1 MKKGVLIAVAVIV
14 GFGVIFGGCL
24 VSKYNSMVDSG
35 EEVDKAWSD
44 IDAQLQRRADLVPNL
59 VATVK
64 GIAGQEQEVFGQIA
78 QARSALLAARGPAES
93 AEANQALSSGLGRLL
108 AIAENYPQLRSSE
121 NFRALQDQ
129 LEGTE
134 NRISVARQRYN
145 EAATA
150 YNRTIKR
157 FPNSMLAGMFGFDAR
172 EYFEAEAGAKE
183 VPKVDFGGG
192 AAGAGAPATPEAPPA
207 Q

>member
-1 MKKGVLIAVAVIV
+1 MKKGVLIAVAVII

-24 VSKYNSMVDSG
+24 VSKYNSMVDQG
-35 EEVDKAWSD
+35 EQVDKAWSD
-44 IDAQLQRRADLVPNL
+44 IGAQLQRRADLVPNL
-59 VATVK
+59 VNTVK
-64 GIAGQEQEVFGQIA
+64 GIASQEREVFGELA
-78 QARSALLAARGPAES
+78 QARSALLAARGPAEA

-108 AIAENYPQLRSSE
+108 AIAESYPELRSSE

-145 EAATA
+145 EAAA
-150 YNRTIKR
+150 GYNKVIKR
-157 FPNSMLAGMFGFDAR
+157 FPNNMLAGMFGFDTR

-183 VPKVDFGGG
+183 VPTVDFEG
-192 AAGAGAPATPEAPPA
+192 
-207 Q
+207 

>member
-1 MKKGVLIAVAVIV
+1 MKKGILIAVAVII

-24 VSKYNSMVDSG
+24 VGKYNTMVDQQ
-35 EEVDKAWSD
+35 ENVEKAWSD
-44 IDAQLQRRADLVPNL
+44 IEAQLQRRADLVPNL
-59 VATVK
+59 VSTVK
-64 GIAGQEQEVFGQIA
+64 GIASQEQEVFGQIA
-78 QARSALLAARGPAES
+78 QARSQLLNATKQGSPAEA

-108 AIAENYPQLRSSE
+108 AIAENYPELRSSE

-145 EAATA
+145 EAAA
-150 YNRTIKR
+150 EFNRVIKR
-157 FPNSMLAGMFGFDAR
+157 FPNSMIAGIGGFESR

-183 VPKVDFGGG
+183 VPKVDFGG
-192 AAGAGAPATPEAPPA
+192 
-207 Q
+207 